1 MNCIVKEIYIKS
13 TSSFEWVKILIKTFM
28 FEHYCFQPQ
37 GSCTLFLDYCVCTW
51 PLAELWIVN
60 SRHAISIFA
69 FVGQLAF
76 FFRTDKGDRMGI
88 PIQMFQRPIL
98 AFTSYLYISPVLF
111 EVDST
116 LSNEEFTHR
125 FYLRT

>member
-1 MNCIVKEIYIKS
+1 M
-13 TSSFEWVKILIKTFM
+13 
-28 FEHYCFQPQ
+28 
-37 GSCTLFLDYCVCTW
+37 
-51 PLAELWIVN
+51 N